1 MKRLTLSIL
10 LLIISFINSIKIDF
24 SKSTI
29 MERACNWETLDLS
42 YFNMG
47 SYSDNGILIMN
58 MLEIGDIA
66 NSPNLQPTTTIGK
79 INVNVYENSKGN
91 KIKKT
96 MDCKYIV
103 MIGAEML
110 FCDILNGNKI
120 YYGIQLLNDGEIKF
134 SNNYNQNIFTCKSNG
149 NNPIPQNDEYTDT
162 KNNEKTD
169 VLTNQ
174 NNNDN
179 ENKNDENKSSE
190 RSEDIANNSNDNN
203 QNINIENNYDNK
215 EKKYETK
222 KTNLLNISQGAA
234 IGIGSGCFAS
244 AAAMATALIL
254 KAISQAKLANN
265 NIVSGEI
272 NDLTKL
278 GINNKKKSPKI
289 IITYTVLIFGTVI
302 MIILGIIIIIPKI
315 RSVKKE
321 KPSVTWV
328 YNEDAYQQHSK
339 LPGKHAHWMGDKL
352 GRPEYGNPDETYED
366 KDGNIKHKKC
376 WFCEKGCA
384 ISSYLHMMGLEPNE
398 ENIKKY
404 LNNDANMDWDGAG
417 FRYANGASPHD
428 DCFGKIEKEYINSK
442 GEKVKSVHFV
452 HIKKIYDDG
461 SCDVFDPN
469 GGNKRMKLTDFN
481 DFIIRK

>member
-103 MIGAEML
+103 MVGVEML

-162 KNNEKTD
+162 KNIEKTDD

-174 NNNDN
+174 NNNNND
-179 ENKNDENKSSE
+179 NKNDENNKK
-190 RSEDIANNSNDNN
+190 EDVNNNN
-203 QNINIENNYDNK
+203 RN
-215 EKKYETK
+215 K
-222 KTNLLNISQGAA
+222 KTNN
-234 IGIGSGCFAS
+234 
-244 AAAMATALIL
+244 
-254 KAISQAKLANN
+254 
-265 NIVSGEI
+265 
-272 NDLTKL
+272 TKL
-278 GINNKKKSPKI
+278 FMKKK
-289 IITYTVLIFGTVI
+289 
-302 MIILGIIIIIPKI
+302 
-315 RSVKKE
+315 
-321 KPSVTWV
+321 
-328 YNEDAYQQHSK
+328 
-339 LPGKHAHWMGDKL
+339 
-352 GRPEYGNPDETYED
+352 
-366 KDGNIKHKKC
+366 
-376 WFCEKGCA
+376 
-384 ISSYLHMMGLEPNE
+384 
-398 ENIKKY
+398 
-404 LNNDANMDWDGAG
+404 
-417 FRYANGASPHD
+417 
-428 DCFGKIEKEYINSK
+428 
-442 GEKVKSVHFV
+442 
-452 HIKKIYDDG
+452 
-461 SCDVFDPN
+461 
-469 GGNKRMKLTDFN
+469 DF
-481 DFIIRK
+481 